1 VLTIHQAIGDEHR
14 ETVRGL
20 FTEYLHAVCPV
31 CTREYGVGFDA
42 EAILEHDM
50 TELGVFRPPGGHLLL
65 AYERE
70 GSAEDVAAAGIA
82 CVRTIGGRTSEIKR
96 MYVRPACRRRGIG
109 RARVDAAVHE
119 MRAAGYARLRLDSA
133 RFMSDAHSLYRAA
146 GFREIE
152 PYPESE
158 VPAAFHAH
166 WVFMELP
173 LGEDRGSVP

>member
-1 VLTIHQAIGDEHR
+1 MLTIHQAIGDEHR

-31 CTREYGVGFDA
+31 RNRQYGVGFDA

-70 GSAEDVAAAGIA
+70 GAAEDV
-82 CVRTIGGRTSEIKR
+82 VVE
-96 MYVRPACRRRGIG
+96 
-109 RARVDAAVHE
+109 E
-119 MRAAGYARLRLDSA
+119 MRTAGCARLRLDSA
-133 RFMSDAHSLYRAA
+133 RFMADAHSLDRAA
-146 GFREIE
+146 RFREIE

>member
-82 CVRTIGGRTSEIKR
+82 CVRTIGGRTAEIKR
-96 MYVRPACRRRGIG
+96 MYVCPALRRRGIG
-109 RARVDAAVHE
+109 RALVDAAVEE
-119 MRAAGYARLRLDSA
+119 MRAAGCARLRLDSA
-133 RFMSDAHSLYRAA
+133 RFMADAHPLDHAA

>member
-1 VLTIHQAIGDEHR
+1 MLTIHQANGDEHR
-14 ETVRGL
+14 EAARDL
-20 FTEYLHAVCPV
+20 FAEYLHAACPV
-31 CTREYGVGFDA
+31 CDREYGVGFDA

-50 TELGVFRPPGGHLLL
+50 TDLGVFRPPGGRLLL

-70 GSAEDVAAAGIA
+70 DSAEDLAAAGIA
-82 CVRTIGGRTSEIKR
+82 CVRTIGGRTAEIKR
-96 MYVRPACRRRGIG
+96 MYVRPALRRRGIG
-109 RARVDAAVHE
+109 RALVDVAVEE
-119 MRAAGYARLRLDSA
+119 MRAAGCARLRLDSA
-133 RFMSDAHSLYRAA
+133 RFMADAHSLYHAA

-158 VPAAFHAH
+158 VPPAFRAH